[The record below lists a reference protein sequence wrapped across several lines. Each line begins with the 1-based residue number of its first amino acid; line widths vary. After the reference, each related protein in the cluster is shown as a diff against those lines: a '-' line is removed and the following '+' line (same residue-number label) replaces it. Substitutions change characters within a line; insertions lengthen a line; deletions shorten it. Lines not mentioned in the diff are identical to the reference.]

1 MTMNFP
7 AKVICGTLCGVTLL
21 APLAFSQTQTSAPP
35 PLKGVQA
42 QNGPQRQGQTQ
53 TPASTDPRLRAQTL
67 KIKLGPPK
75 SGPKI
80 NNPHAAL
87 RDAGI
92 IAVLQRQ
99 RQTAETQ
106 FAQMKAMHASAG
118 LPAMQKQPPIS
129 AAAGARV
136 QTIMPGIVSKAGAPP
151 VIGSTKPMDVS
162 GSGSNRMNVAPFL
175 QSVVAACAMSKSDAM
190 SIGQVSGESY
200 PATFTPIE
208 KYNLYTI
215 TGCSFG
221 SSNANNKVYI
231 FGKGSFQGNFE
242 IRSWDENSISV
253 ALDPGLSGFPD
264 QDNLTL
270 VVQRA
275 DGKQA
280 SKNGFKFYAARGDA
294 NDNPIPLKQIPGG
307 HARLWP
313 SDYFLTE
320 YSAPADDAQGIS
332 VQVSRNLVA
341 HKDATNGNVYFDNQN
356 ERAVPADSVAAGLD
370 NGWGRTQDVFDL
382 SKLQPSF
389 ESLSFDYFYWTPDP
403 RSLCGAWD
411 EQDHKTNEFGKW
423 DFEWAD
429 ASHITV
435 TVQTAQCWDL
445 ERLSKRIN
453 VGQQSQYALRVW
465 VSGPRCIDPWSGQP
479 DQKCI
484 ADVRAAKKNLGQQ

>member
-1 MTMNFP
+1 MNFP
-7 AKVICGTLCGVTLL
+7 AKVICATLCGATLL
-21 APLAFSQTQTSAPP
+21 VPLASAQV
-35 PLKGVQA
+35 LRGSKSG
-42 QNGPQRQGQTQ
+42 GQTQ
-53 TPASTDPRLRAQTL
+53 IPAPSDPRLRAQSL

-75 SGPKI
+75 TGPKI
-80 NNPHAAL
+80 RNPHAAL
-87 RDAGI
+87 RDAAI
-92 IAVLQRQ
+92 IAALQRQ

-106 FAQMKAMHASAG
+106 FTQMKAMRSSAG
-118 LPAMQKQPPIS
+118 LPAVQKQPPFG
-129 AAAGARV
+129 AAAGA
-136 QTIMPGIVSKAGAPP
+136 QTIKPGTLSKAGAPP
-151 VIGSTKPMDVS
+151 VVGTTKPMDVS
-162 GSGSNRMNVAPFL
+162 GSGSNRTNVAPFL
-175 QSVVAACAMSKSDAM
+175 QSVVAACAMSKSDEM
-190 SIGQVSGESY
+190 SIGQVSGEFN

-208 KYNLYTI
+208 KYNMYTI

-221 SSNANNKVYI
+221 GPNANNKVYI

-242 IRSWDENSISV
+242 IRSWDENSIAV
-253 ALDPGLSGFPD
+253 VLDPGLSGFLD

-294 NDNPIPLKQIPGG
+294 NDNPIPLRQMPQG

-313 SDYFLTE
+313 SDYFVTE
-320 YSAPADDAQGIS
+320 YSAPADETQGIS

-341 HKDATNGNVYFDNQN
+341 HKDALNGNIYFDNQN
-356 ERAVPADSVAAGLD
+356 ERAVPAASVVGGLY

-423 DFEWAD
+423 DFEWSD
-429 ASHITV
+429 GSHIAV
-435 TVQTAQCWDL
+435 TVQTAQCADV
-445 ERLSKRIN
+445 ERFSKRANI
-453 VGQQSQYALRVW
+453 GQQSQYALRVW
-465 VSGPRCIDPWSGQP
+465 INGPRCIDPWTGQP